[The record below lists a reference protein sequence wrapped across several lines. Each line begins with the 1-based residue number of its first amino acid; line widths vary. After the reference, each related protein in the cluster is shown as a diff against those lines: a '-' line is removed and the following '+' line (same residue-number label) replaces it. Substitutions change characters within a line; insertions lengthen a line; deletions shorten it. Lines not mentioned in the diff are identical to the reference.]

1 MINERQKARI
11 RRGIRLRDIDVLL
24 VVGQAGS
31 MGKAADLLRMSQPA
45 ISKAIAQLEATV
57 GVRLLDRSRQGV
69 EPTML
74 GRALM
79 KRAVAVFD
87 ELDRGVEE
95 LHFLSDPTTGEIR
108 AGGSEDMVS
117 SVFQPVLQ
125 PLLQSRPRLKAFVA
139 IGDFN
144 ALARQLEERHIDVVV
159 SRLYRPPSH
168 EYSVEVL
175 FEDPIV
181 VVAGASH
188 PMIRR
193 RKVGLEEMLDQAW
206 TLQPPGNTFSSAV
219 LDVFRA
225 ANLAAPEIKVATTSY
240 NLRHELLATGRYLTA
255 MPRFSVL
262 LPRPHPALKV
272 LPVELP
278 GAQHQ
283 VAIVSLKK
291 RSLAPATE
299 RFLDALRAL
308 TKPVANKA

>member
-1 MINERQKARI
+1 MANERERARI

-24 VVGQAGS
+24 AVGQVGS
-31 MGKAADLLRMSQPA
+31 MGKAADMLRMSQPA
-45 ISKAIAQLEATV
+45 ISKAIAQLESTV

-69 EPTML
+69 EPTIH

-79 KRAVAVFD
+79 RRATAVFD

-95 LHFLSDPTTGEIR
+95 LDFLNDPKTGEIR
-108 AGGSEDMVS
+108 VGGSEDMAS
-117 SVFQPVLQ
+117 SVFRPVLQ
-125 PLLQSRPRLKAFVA
+125 SLLQSHPRMKTFAA

-144 ALARQLEERHIDVVV
+144 ALARQLEERQIDVVV

-168 EYSVEVL
+168 EYAVEVL

-181 VVAGASH
+181 VVADASH
-188 PMIRR
+188 PIRR
-193 RKVGLEEMLDQAW
+193 RRKMGLKDLLDQSW
-206 TLQPPGNTFSSAV
+206 TLQPRGNTFSSAV
-219 LDVFRA
+219 LDVFGA

-240 NLRHELLATGRYLTA
+240 HLRQTLLATGKYLTA

-262 LPRPHPALKV
+262 LPRPHPALKI

-278 GAQHQ
+278 GTQHQ

-291 RSLAPATE
+291 RSLAPATQ
-299 RFLDALRAL
+299 RFVGALRAL
-308 TKPVANKA
+308 TKSIANKP

>member
-1 MINERQKARI
+1 MTNERERARS

-24 VVGQAGS
+24 AVGQVGS
-31 MGKAADLLRMSQPA
+31 MGKTADVLRLSQPA
-45 ISKAIAQLEATV
+45 ISKATAQRGRAV

-69 EPTML
+69 EPTMH

-87 ELDRGVEE
+87 ELDRGMEE
-95 LHFLSDPTTGEIR
+95 LDFLNDPKAGEIR
-108 AGGSEDMVS
+108 VGGSEDMVS
-117 SVFQPVLQ
+117 SLFQPVLQ
-125 PLLQSRPRLKAFVA
+125 PLLRSHPRMKTSVA

-144 ALARQLEERHIDVVV
+144 ALARQLEERQIDVVV

-168 EYSVEVL
+168 EYAVDVL

-181 VVAGASH
+181 VVADASH
-188 PMIRR
+188 PIRRR
-193 RKVGLEEMLDQAW
+193 RKVGLEDLIDQAW

-225 ANLAAPEIKVATTSY
+225 ANLVAPEIKVASTSY
-240 NLRHELLATGRYLTA
+240 NLRRTLLATGRYLTA

-262 LPRPHPALKV
+262 LPRPHPALKI

-278 GAQHQ
+278 GTQHQ

-291 RSLAPATE
+291 RSVAPATQ
-299 RFLDALRAL
+299 RFVEALRAL
-308 TKPVANKA
+308 TKPIANKP